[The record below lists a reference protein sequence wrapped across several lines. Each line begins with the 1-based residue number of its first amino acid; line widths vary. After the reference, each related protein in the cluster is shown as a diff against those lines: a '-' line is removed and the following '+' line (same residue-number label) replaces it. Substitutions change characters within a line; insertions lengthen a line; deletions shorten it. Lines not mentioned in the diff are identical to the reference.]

1 MKKWIAL
8 ALLTALTGCSSSST
22 TENTTPATPAPAAE
36 PATEPAARETP
47 PATEPTKTPEAA
59 PSNAADKP
67 APATEPKPAATNA
80 AKKTGANL
88 KPGLYAHFETS
99 LGNFTAELNEKEAPI
114 TVANFMGLAN
124 GTLEWTDMKTG
135 EKHKKPYYDGLIFH
149 RVIDGFMVQG
159 GDPSGSGMGG
169 PGFNIK
175 DENNSLKHDKAGTLA
190 MARTSLPDSAGSQFY
205 ITVDAQPGLDNKRPP
220 YVVFGYVV
228 EGLDNVLKIGKTP
241 TGPGDRPLTPV
252 VMKKI
257 RVERVK

>member
-1 MKKWIAL
+1 MIKWIAFVLL
-8 ALLTALTGCSSSST
+8 AGLTACSSSTT

-36 PATEPAARETP
+36 PATEPAATAAP
-47 PATEPTKTPEAA
+47 PATEPSKTPEAVPA
-59 PSNAADKP
+59 NAADKP
-67 APATEPKPAATNA
+67 APAADTKTAANNA
-80 AKKTGANL
+80 VKKTGANL

-124 GTLEWTDMKTG
+124 GTLEWTDMRTG

-159 GDPSGSGMGG
+159 GDPSGTGMGG

-175 DENNSLKHDKAGTLA
+175 DEYNSLKHDKAGTLA
-190 MARTSLPDSAGSQFY
+190 MARTTLPDSAGSQFY
-205 ITVDAQPGLDNKRPP
+205 ITVAPQPGLDGGRPP

-228 EGLDNVLKIGKTP
+228 EGVDVVLNIGHVP
-241 TGPGDRPLTPV
+241 TGPGDKPLKPV